1 MINTCTL
8 ISPALHA
15 EAADFVSH
23 VLALDGWSV
32 SSIGSH
38 RDKIEASSIVFV
50 VDLPDG
56 MRAHRCRLHIDADA
70 QDEIDHVRRLGKHVV
85 YMSQVW
91 DDKRHGTRAGACPGP
106 YGAPL
111 LRWAWDTVPRNR
123 LEFVGNLLRVV
134 WREAL
139 WAVHASRG
147 LPELKPCAAPR
158 SGGQP
163 PG

>member
-1 MINTCTL
+1 MIRTCTL
-8 ISPALHA
+8 ICPVRHA
-15 EAADFVSH
+15 EASDFVSRM
-23 VLALDGWSV
+23 LALDGWSV

-56 MRAHRCRLHIDADA
+56 LAAHRCRLYIDADA
-70 QDEIDHVRRLGKHVV
+70 QDEIDHARRLGKHVV

-91 DDKRHGTRAGACPGP
+91 DKRHGTGAGACRGP

-111 LRWAWDTVPRNR
+111 PRWALDAVPRNR

-139 WAVHASRG
+139 WAVDASRG
-147 LPELKPCAAPR
+147 LPELEPRAAPR
-158 SGGQP
+158 SGGQSL
-163 PG
+163 G